1 MKLFLKYHGP
11 AILWALFVL
20 YICSADLG
28 SVDKEPMFF
37 AGFDKLTHC
46 GLFFTFT
53 VLLCFGV
60 IKQQRPRPFTYTKAI
75 AILAASIFYGALI
88 EVLQAEFFTWR
99 TADWN
104 DLFCDVLGA
113 CMAIFGVMLTV
124 WAIGNEKK

>member
-11 AILWALFVL
+11 ATLWALFIL

-28 SVDKEPMFF
+28 SVDKAPMFF

-53 VLLCFGV
+53 VLLCFGI

-75 AILAASIFYGALI
+75 VVLAASIFYGGVI
-88 EVLQAEFFTWR
+88 EILQLEFFTWR

-104 DLFCDVLGA
+104 DMFCDVLGA
-113 CMAIFGVMLTV
+113 CMGIFGVMLTV